1 MSDASKRP
9 FVRVYYEDLSRDYPA
24 VYDDDAALAAWLRLL
39 VIVDK
44 MWPIRPELPRSVRP
58 RALALLTESKL
69 VTLVP
74 PHHYRIRGYEAERL
88 VRQEK
93 ARDAAAKSWQS
104 RRNTPSN
111 ADAHAD
117 AYAEPMPTRARAEYR
132 VPSTEGS
139 LKNGEKRAKTNPT
152 KAFDI
157 ANDLLR

>member
-1 MSDASKRP
+1 MSDAAKRP
-9 FVRVYYEDLSRDYPA
+9 FVRVYYEDLSRDYPT
-24 VYDDDAALAAWLRLL
+24 VYDDDDALAAWLRLL

-88 VRQEK
+88 SRQEK
-93 ARDAAAKSWQS
+93 ARNAAAKRWQS
-104 RRNTPSN
+104 DSN
-111 ADAHAD
+111 APGNAD

-139 LKNGEKRAKTNPT
+139 LKNGEKRARGLERVADVLP
-152 KAFDI
+152 
-157 ANDLLR
+157 RVR